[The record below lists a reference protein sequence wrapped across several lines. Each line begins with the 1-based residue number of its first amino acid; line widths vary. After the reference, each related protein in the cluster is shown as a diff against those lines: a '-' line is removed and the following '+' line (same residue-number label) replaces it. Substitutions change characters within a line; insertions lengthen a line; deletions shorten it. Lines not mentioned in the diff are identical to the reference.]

1 MGKRPA
7 KCFRTIKN
15 KPFPKSRF
23 NRGVPDPKLKQF
35 DCGARKT
42 QHEAFPLTY
51 HLVCGEWEQIS
62 CDALEAARIVANK
75 FMTKRV
81 GKDAYHLRVRPHTW
95 HVVRINKM
103 LTCAGAD
110 RLQTGMR
117 QAWGKPYIKCAR
129 TKPGQII
136 LSIRSKADTDYQLRT
151 ALYRASQKIAGNHK
165 IYKSK

>member
-7 KCFRTIKN
+7 KCFRKIKN

-35 DCGARKT
+35 DCGFRRGKFDD
-42 QHEAFPLTY
+42 FPLTY
-51 HLVCGEWEQIS
+51 HLVSGEWEQIS

-75 FMTKRV
+75 FMVKRQ
-81 GKDAYHLRVRPHTW
+81 GKEGFHLRVRPHTW

-129 TKPGQII
+129 IKPGQII
-136 LSIRSKADTDYQLRT
+136 LSIRSKMGKDVDTQLRT

-165 IYKSK
+165 I